1 MNIVL
6 FGATGGTGR
15 QVVAQALDAGYFV
28 TAVARNP
35 AALGILHLHL
45 TVMGGDVLSGETLR
59 PAIAGKDVVVSAI
72 GTTNRTPTKIYSV
85 GLKNIL
91 TAMGAAGV
99 QRLLCV
105 SASGLDPGPVYQKMF
120 ARLILWHVYKGGYTD
135 LLQMEKIVQA
145 SDVDWTII
153 RPPRLIDGKRTGKY
167 QIAVNHPLSHGS
179 LIARADLADYIVRHL
194 TDPTTRR
201 AMVEIAY

>member
-1 MNIVL
+1 MKIVL

-15 QVVAQALDAGYFV
+15 LVAAQALDAGYFV

-35 AALGILHLHL
+35 AALGMQHSHL
-45 TVMGGDVLSGETLR
+45 TVMGGDVLSSDMLG

-72 GTTNRTPTKIYSV
+72 GTTNRTPPKIYSV

-91 TAMGAAGV
+91 TAMDAAGV

-105 SASGLDPGPVYQKMF
+105 SASRLDPGPAYQKLF
-120 ARLILWHVYKGGYTD
+120 ARLILWRVFKGGYTD
-135 LLQMEKIVQA
+135 LLKMEKIAQA

-153 RPPRLIDGKRTGKY
+153 RPPRLTDGKHTGNY

-179 LIARADLADYIVRHL
+179 LVSRADLADYIVRHL
-194 TDPTTRR
+194 DDPTTHR